1 MAKAKIARPGWP
13 LAVALLAWAA
23 PAAAEPPPA
32 PASPYAVDWT
42 IDLSVLGAAV
52 AIWTLPAAAQRGTA
66 VSSCPCRSGD
76 VPGIDRVALP
86 QHSTAAARA
95 SDVAVLSV
103 ALLPAG
109 LDALDVGHSGGPWAG
124 FAQDLVVMAQ
134 ALAINGAVGEVV
146 KRAVRRPR
154 PIVYGLEAGQPA
166 LADPESYLS
175 FYSDHTSNAFAAGL
189 AYASTFALRHP
200 DSAARGLVYGGAA
213 AAGAGVG
220 LLRVLA
226 GRHFPTD
233 VLAGAA
239 AGAAIGLTVPRLH
252 RRAAAFVAPVR
263 GGAAVVLSGA
273 F

>member
-1 MAKAKIARPGWP
+1 MARAKLARPGWP
-13 LAVALLAWAA
+13 WAVALLAWAA

-76 VPGIDRVALP
+76 VPGIDRVALH

-109 LDALDVGHSGGPWAG
+109 LAAL
-124 FAQDLVVMAQ
+124 
-134 ALAINGAVGEVV
+134 
-146 KRAVRRPR
+146 
-154 PIVYGLEAGQPA
+154 
-166 LADPESYLS
+166 
-175 FYSDHTSNAFAAGL
+175 
-189 AYASTFALRHP
+189 
-200 DSAARGLVYGGAA
+200 
-213 AAGAGVG
+213 GVG